1 VFNGVYGPHVDSE
14 RGFLWDELAGIYS
27 WWEVPW
33 FVGGDFNVVWFPSK
47 RSGAASFSP
56 AMFGF
61 SNFIS
66 THGLVDPPLEGGN
79 FTWSNNRESPS
90 MSHIDRFLFTTDW
103 EGRFTIIRQKLLC
116 RLLSDHSPI
125 MLDCGN
131 DHWGRQPTRF
141 ENMWLKAE
149 GFMSG

>member
-1 VFNGVYGPHVDSE
+1 
-14 RGFLWDELAGIYS
+14 
-27 WWEVPW
+27 
-33 FVGGDFNVVWFPSK
+33 
-47 RSGAASFSP
+47 
-56 AMFGF
+56 
-61 SNFIS
+61 
-66 THGLVDPPLEGGN
+66 
-79 FTWSNNRESPS
+79 

-131 DHWGRQPTRF
+131 DHWGRRPTRF

-149 GFMSG
+149 GFMQRVGKWWNS